1 MVKQVEVR
9 FKELVSTIC
18 GEHKWQVI
26 AMEVMPDHVHLFLN
40 VVPTYSPSDI
50 NVSLYSRKIQ

>member
-18 GEHKWQVI
+18 GEHEWQVI
-26 AMEVMPDHVHLFLN
+26 VMKVIPDHLHLFLN

-50 NVSLYSRKIQ
+50 MAKL